1 MIATLT
7 GKVTETGSGWLVLD
21 ISGVGYEVFT
31 TNDVLSKLGLGSE
44 AKLYVHD
51 HIREQS
57 RDLFGFLEVS
67 TKQLFEQLL
76 GVKNVGP
83 KAALAILDIG
93 PATGVRQAIA
103 GGDVKALTAAKGVG
117 KRAAEQ
123 VIVELRDKV
132 GALTGE
138 GADAIVGR
146 PGIDEN
152 DEAIQALISLG
163 YSPQDASQALA
174 KIDKTLST
182 EEKVKQALKS

>member
-7 GKVTETGSGWLVLD
+7 GKITEAGTGRLILEAA
-21 ISGVGYEVFT
+21 GVGYEVFT
-31 TNDVLSKLGLGSE
+31 TNDVLSKLAPGVE

-57 RDLFGFLEVS
+57 RDLFGFSESS

-93 PATGVRQAIA
+93 AAGYVRQAIA
-103 GGDVKALTAAKGVG
+103 AGDIKALTAAKGVG

-132 GALTGE
+132 GGPSGA
-138 GADAIVGR
+138 GADVVIGR
-146 PGIDEN
+146 PGVDEQ
-152 DEAIQALISLG
+152 DEAVQALISLG
-163 YSPQDASQALA
+163 YSPQDAATALA
-174 KIDKTLST
+174 KIDKALPT
-182 EEKVKQALKS
+182 EEKVKQALKR